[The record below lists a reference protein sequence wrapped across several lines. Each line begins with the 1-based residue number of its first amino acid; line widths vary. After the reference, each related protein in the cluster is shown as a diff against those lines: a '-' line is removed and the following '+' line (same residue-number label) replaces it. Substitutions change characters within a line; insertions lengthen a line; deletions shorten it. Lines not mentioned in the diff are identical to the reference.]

1 MVGNKRVTLKNVIG
15 IDHAVVVV
23 RDLDKAAENWKRLG
37 FTVSPRGTHSAKMG
51 SGNYTIMLDPDYMEL
66 LGVLV
71 ETEHNAPTR
80 AFLAEREGIERV
92 AFTAV
97 DSAAGAEEIRARG
110 FEPVGP
116 TDFERPVTMPDG
128 SQSAAKFR
136 IFQWPIAE
144 APGSLRIFACQ
155 HKTRDTVWIP
165 ELMKHANG
173 AKRLRQTLVVS
184 PQPARDAAHLA
195 RMIDREVKP
204 EPDGAVAV
212 PSGSDRADFVF
223 LTKEQLGRRYPDV
236 SLAGLPERGGAG
248 LVLATSDLA
257 AAEKAAGS
265 SGIRSG
271 GAVCVAPAAANGTL
285 LAFVRAQQEA
295 RQYRIASLSLSS
307 GARWRGPL
315 ARNDDAVAKFIAYT
329 GGNPGLPASPN
340 DDRSPPRRT
349 FNA

>member
-1 MVGNKRVTLKNVIG
+1 MALKNVIG

-23 RDLDKAAENWKRLG
+23 RDLDNAARNWKRLG

-51 SGNYTIMLDPDYMEL
+51 SGNYTIMLDPDYIEL

-80 AFLAEREGIERV
+80 ALAKRGEGIERI

-110 FEPVGP
+110 YEPVGP

-128 SQSAAKFR
+128 SLSAAKFR
-136 IFQWPIAE
+136 TFQWPIAE
-144 APGSLRIFACQ
+144 APGGLRIFACQ

-173 AKRLRQTLVVS
+173 AKRLRQALVVS
-184 PQPARDAAHLA
+184 PEPANDAAHLA
-195 RMIDREVKP
+195 RMIDREVRP
-204 EPDGAVAV
+204 EQDGAVAV
-212 PSGSDRADFVF
+212 PSGSDRADFMF
-223 LTKEQLGRRYPDV
+223 LTKDQLGRRYPEV
-236 SLAGLPERGGAG
+236 SLAGLPQRGGAG

-257 AAEKAAGS
+257 AAGKAVGS
-265 SGIRSG
+265 SGVRSG

-285 LAFVRAQQEA
+285 LVFVEA
-295 RQYRIASLSLSS
+295 
-307 GARWRGPL
+307 
-315 ARNDDAVAKFIAYT
+315 
-329 GGNPGLPASPN
+329 
-340 DDRSPPRRT
+340 
-349 FNA
+349 